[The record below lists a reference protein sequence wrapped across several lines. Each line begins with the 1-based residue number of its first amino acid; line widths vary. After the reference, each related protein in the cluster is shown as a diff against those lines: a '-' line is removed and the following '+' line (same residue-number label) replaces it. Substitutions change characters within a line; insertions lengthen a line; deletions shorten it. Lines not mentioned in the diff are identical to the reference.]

1 MEGALEPVEE
11 AVRGKGI
18 PVWGYSFPRGLRLGT
33 APDSRRRGHTW
44 ITMPRAEGRVEAAY
58 LSIGVVLGE
67 GARVPFSW
75 KLAVDGVNIARE
87 FKPQFVVETDSGVYA
102 KAVYDVKPV
111 LASRLAER
119 EDHRVFMAR
128 DAYHPVEVVDVFLFA
143 RYEGPYEY
151 SSSYLTGAVRLEP
164 GEVYQASARL
174 PQVPGGNR
182 SAGIMIHSPSHLAE
196 FEIVIGGSKP
206 FHTGGGGS
214 AFLEVPFTYRGSPVP
229 LSIRYLRPSV
239 PIYPKHAVVSDAI
252 IVDLAAPAPRPRI
265 VIESVV
271 EEDGVVVVRGKVV
284 NEGEGEM
291 HDALLEV
298 SAMTVQVHRERLGTL
313 ESGGERG
320 FEARVPLNRLPVR
333 PSRVQVRV
341 SWVYMA
347 RRETIS
353 EDVPITRGS

>member
-11 AVRGKGI
+11 AVRGKGV

-44 ITMPRAEGRVEAAY
+44 IILPRAESRVEAAY

-67 GARVPFSW
+67 GARLPLSW

-102 KAVYDVKPV
+102 KAVYDVRPV

-119 EDHRVFMAR
+119 EEHRVFLAR
-128 DAYHPVEVVDVFLFA
+128 DAYHPIEVVDVFLFA

-151 SSSYLTGAVRLEP
+151 STSYLTGAVKLEP
-164 GEVYQASARL
+164 GEVYQVSARL
-174 PQVPGGNR
+174 PQVPEGSR

-196 FEIVIGGSKP
+196 FEIVIGGSRP
-206 FHTGGGGS
+206 FRAGGGDS
-214 AFLEVPFTYRGSPVP
+214 TFLEVPFAYRGSPVP
-229 LSIRYLRPSV
+229 LSIRYVKPSV
-239 PIYPKHAVVSDAI
+239 PFYPKHAIVADTI

-265 VIESVV
+265 VIESVA
-271 EEDGVVVVRGKVV
+271 EEEGVVVVKGRVV
-284 NEGEGEM
+284 NEGEGDM
-291 HDALLEV
+291 HDTLLEV
-298 SAMTVQVHRERLGTL
+298 SAMTVLVHRERLGTL
-313 ESGGERG
+313 EPGGERD
-320 FEARVPLNRLPVR
+320 FEVRVPVARLPVK
-333 PSRVQVRV
+333 PSRVQVRI
-341 SWVYMA
+341 SWVHMA
-347 RRETIS
+347 RRETVA